1 MSHAREFPIFR
12 KGAIDFG
19 MADPNAN
26 GKSGVIKSAGATFH
40 SHKKGKDL
48 NYYAE
53 LLEFCYNQ
61 TFDSVY

>member
-1 MSHAREFPIFR
+1 
-12 KGAIDFG
+12 

-48 NYYAE
+48 NYYAG
-53 LLEFCYNQ
+53 LLKFCYNQ